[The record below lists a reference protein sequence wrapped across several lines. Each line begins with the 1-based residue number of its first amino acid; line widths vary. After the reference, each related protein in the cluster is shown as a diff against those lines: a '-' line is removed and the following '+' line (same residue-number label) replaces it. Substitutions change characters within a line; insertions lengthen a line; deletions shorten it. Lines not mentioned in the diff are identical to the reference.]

1 MSALRISKKDQS
13 VWYSNRFLV
22 ALLGVGVLAC
32 LNFLAACGS
41 TGASTTPP
49 PAPALNSITVS
60 PSSSSVGVKGTKQFS
75 ATGNYSDGSTKD
87 LTATAAWSTSN
98 SSDATVETAGQA
110 SPGLATGVSSGS
122 VMISA
127 TFSNVAG
134 AASLVVTG
142 GTVTLQS
149 IAVTPPNPSVTVG
162 NSVAYAATGTY
173 SDGSTQNLTST
184 SAWSASNS
192 DATIQTTG
200 QAHPGLATGASVGG
214 VTITATNSGVSGS
227 AMLTV
232 NANNSTLQSISV
244 SPASPS
250 IAIGVTQQFTALGTY
265 SDGTSRDI
273 TASAAWKSS
282 NIADATIES
291 AGQAQP
297 GLATGVLAGNVT
309 ITATSGSVS
318 GAASLTVTSGG
329 GDNTPIPLM
338 DMTPSENYLNFS
350 GGLYENS
357 SDTMPSDHDADG
369 KSFAAQ
375 VQPLDTN
382 GNPSASGTIVFVSFG
397 MSNAAIEFNSF
408 VTITQGN
415 SAVNHSTLHISNG
428 ASSEQDACYWFPA
441 EGPPSCNSQFENE
454 YDRISGNLESNGL
467 SPNQVQVAWIDNA
480 NGRVHSENRGCVPL
494 GTLCNPLCDP
504 TTAGCVNNE
513 NTTNALN
520 EEEEFG
526 ETLRAAKTRFPNL
539 KLVFFSSRVYGGYA
553 NADAADPE
561 PFAYET
567 GYGIKWLIQAQI
579 NQAQTGTLDP
589 VAGDLSYA
597 SAPWIAWGPYFW
609 ADGDTPRSDGLV
621 WCNGQSGPP
630 CNGEVDFG
638 PDGLHLTATGG
649 DKAANLLLN
658 FLLTSPYTQ
667 SWFAASP

>member
-1 MSALRISKKDQS
+1 MQIGLQNRIFSFRHWASQ
-13 VWYSNRFLV
+13 
-22 ALLGVGVLAC
+22 LLGASCVFASVSL
-32 LNFLAACGS
+32 LAACGG
-41 TGASTTPP
+41 TNASTAPP
-49 PAPALNSITVS
+49 TLNSITVA
-60 PSSSSVGVKGTKQFS
+60 PSTSSVAVKGTKQFA

-87 LTATAAWSTSN
+87 LTATVSWSSSN
-98 SSDATVETAGQA
+98 TSDATVETSGQT
-110 SPGLATGVSSGS
+110 SPGLATGVASGNVTITASSS
-122 VMISA
+122 SI
-127 TFSNVAG
+127 TG
-134 AASLVVTG
+134 AAVLSVTSG
-142 GTVTLQS
+142 NATLQS
-149 IAVTPPNPSVTVG
+149 IAVTPTSPSVTVG
-162 NSVAYAATGTY
+162 NTVAFTATGTY

-200 QAHPGLATGASVGG
+200 QAQPGLAKGVSVGS
-214 VTITATNSGVSGS
+214 VTITAKNSGVSGT
-227 AMLTV
+227 AMLAV
-232 NANNSTLQSISV
+232 NANNSTLQSIAV
-244 SPASPS
+244 TPASPTL
-250 IAIGVTQQFTALGTY
+250 AVGVTQQFTATGTY
-265 SDGTSRDI
+265 SDGSTQNI
-273 TASAAWKSS
+273 TASVTWKSS
-282 NIADATIES
+282 STADATIETT
-291 AGQAQP
+291 GQAQP
-297 GLATGVLAGNVT
+297 GLATGVAAGNVT
-309 ITATSGSVS
+309 ITATSGSVN
-318 GAASLTVTSGG
+318 GMAMLTVTSSAG
-329 GDNTPIPLM
+329 NSTPIPLM
-338 DMTPSENYLNFS
+338 DMTATENYLNFS

-357 SDTMPSDHDADG
+357 SDTVPSDHDADG

-375 VQPLDTN
+375 IQPLDTN

-397 MSNAAIEFNSF
+397 MSNAQIEFNSF

-415 SAVNHSTLHISNG
+415 SKVNQSTLHISNG

-454 YDRISGNLESNGL
+454 YDRISGDLSSNGL
-467 SPNQVQVAWIDNA
+467 SANQVQVAWIDNA
-480 NGRVHSENRGCVPL
+480 NGRVHSENRGCVPF

-504 TTAGCVNNE
+504 TTVGCVNNE

-526 ETLRAAKTRFPNL
+526 ESLRAAKTRFPNL

-553 NADAADPE
+553 NSDAADPE

-579 NQAQTGTLDP
+579 NQVATGSVDP

-597 SAPWIAWGPYFW
+597 NAPWIAWSAYFW

-621 WCNGQSGPP
+621 WCNGQTGAP
-630 CNGEVDFG
+630 CNGEQDFG

-658 FLLTSPYTQ
+658 YFLTSPYTK